1 MELQTANRP
10 GYRAA
15 RSWGID
21 AWNDIAMKLAQLF
34 FGIGYMLVTL
44 AFAIAGLALVGFALV
59 EIGQALDLGDTES
72 IIDRFNRIL
81 YSIGL
86 LTIAIASLE
95 LGQTVLEE
103 EIQRK
108 AHMSTPTRV
117 RRFLSRFMILIV
129 VSLAIEFL
137 IIVFDLARTDPTRL
151 PAAATIGIAAAALL
165 AGWGIFVTLIRVLK
179 SWSPRLWSVLSMRI
193 KLSSR
198 F

>member
-1 MELQTANRP
+1 
-10 GYRAA
+10 
-15 RSWGID
+15 
-21 AWNDIAMKLAQLF
+21 MKLAQLF

-59 EIGQALDLGDTES
+59 EIGQALDLGDAES

-86 LTIAIASLE
+86 LTIASLE

-137 IIVFDLARTDPTRL
+137 IIVFDLARTDPARL

-165 AGWGIFVTLIRVLK
+165 AGWGIFVYLNTRAEELEPEAMERTKHEDQAVE
-179 SWSPRLWSVLSMRI
+179 
-193 KLSSR
+193 
-198 F
+198 

>member
-1 MELQTANRP
+1 
-10 GYRAA
+10 
-15 RSWGID
+15 
-21 AWNDIAMKLAQLF
+21 MKLAQLF

-59 EIGQALDLGDTES
+59 EIGQALGLGDAEP

-86 LTIAIASLE
+86 LTIASLE

-117 RRFLSRFMILIV
+117 RRARGIV
-129 VSLAIEFL
+129 
-137 IIVFDLARTDPTRL
+137 
-151 PAAATIGIAAAALL
+151 
-165 AGWGIFVTLIRVLK
+165 
-179 SWSPRLWSVLSMRI
+179 
-193 KLSSR
+193 
-198 F
+198 

>member
-1 MELQTANRP
+1 
-10 GYRAA
+10 
-15 RSWGID
+15 
-21 AWNDIAMKLAQLF
+21 MKLAQLF
-34 FGIGYMLVTL
+34 FGIGYILVTL

-59 EIGQALDLGDTES
+59 EIGQALGLGDAES
-72 IIDRFNRIL
+72 IIVRFNRIL

-86 LTIAIASLE
+86 LTIAIAAFE

-137 IIVFDLARTDPTRL
+137 IIVFDLARTDPVRL

-165 AGWGIFVTLIRVLK
+165 AGWGVFIYLNTRAEELEPEAMERTKREDQAVE
-179 SWSPRLWSVLSMRI
+179 
-193 KLSSR
+193 
-198 F
+198 

>member
-1 MELQTANRP
+1 
-10 GYRAA
+10 
-15 RSWGID
+15 
-21 AWNDIAMKLAQLF
+21 MKLAQLF

-44 AFAIAGLALVGFALV
+44 AFAIAGLALVGFALI
-59 EIGQALDLGDTES
+59 EIGQALDLGDAES

-137 IIVFDLARTDPTRL
+137 IIVFDLARTDPARL
-151 PAAATIGIAAAALL
+151 PAAATIGIATAALL
-165 AGWGIFVTLIRVLK
+165 AGWGIFIYLNARAEELEPEAMERTKDENQAVE
-179 SWSPRLWSVLSMRI
+179 
-193 KLSSR
+193 
-198 F
+198 

>member
-1 MELQTANRP
+1 
-10 GYRAA
+10 
-15 RSWGID
+15 
-21 AWNDIAMKLAQLF
+21 MKLAQLF

-59 EIGQALDLGDTES
+59 EIGQVLGLGDAES
-72 IIDRFNRIL
+72 IIVRFNRIL

-129 VSLAIEFL
+129 VSLTIEFL
-137 IIVFDLARTDPTRL
+137 IIVFDLARTDPARL

-165 AGWGIFVTLIRVLK
+165 AGWGIFIYLNTRAEELEPEAMERTKHEDQAVE
-179 SWSPRLWSVLSMRI
+179 
-193 KLSSR
+193 
-198 F
+198 